1 MCESDSPLFL
11 AGARGT
17 GQYKVRGTRIRQP
30 VASNALLCL
39 HSLTYLDIS
48 VNLIPEQCLIGIR
61 EACVNNQIELAGGQ
75 QVEQLPALPASMGV
89 LSEPDNA
96 ARVSRMLELGGCFP

>member
-1 MCESDSPLFL
+1 
-11 AGARGT
+11 
-17 GQYKVRGTRIRQP
+17 
-30 VASNALLCL
+30 
-39 HSLTYLDIS
+39 LDIS